1 MRGAHSPYRSRRLSA
16 SWRARHTCA
25 ATFAVCLTA
34 TISARADQ
42 PSPVR
47 VRFVL
52 VDRTNA
58 HCPDQLQLRSATVA
72 RLGYDPFVASAP
84 STLYAT
90 FSRTNRGL
98 RGEIKLD
105 DPSRENP
112 GTRQIESISG
122 DCAELGKAM
131 ALAISIAID
140 PLRATDAQRPAG
152 APGATGPASASGGAS
167 AGSGGT
173 PAGSGGTP
181 AGSGGTPAGSG
192 GTPAG
197 SGGAT
202 SVSPAETAAGKAE
215 RTTRSGQGSSGQPA
229 AGGPPTPQKDNKTGH
244 APEDREA
251 GDSGNDIEPDVASG
265 TKISIVV
272 GDRYHWQLVMGGLAT
287 LGPEPEISGGA
298 MVGIG
303 LAGRAISLEIEG
315 RADLPRDA
323 SFGGG
328 TIAVSPVLASFVVCG
343 KLTSMALCGLGRAGE
358 LHGSGRGYG
367 VDASGSSFLAMLG
380 MRVSYEGVLSEPFR
394 IRAMLDIDWVM
405 TKNSFDVDHRPGW
418 AVSSAA
424 ASLGVATVVRFR

>member
-1 MRGAHSPYRSRRLSA
+1 MH
-16 SWRARHTCA
+16 
-25 ATFAVCLTA
+25 
-34 TISARADQ
+34 
-42 PSPVR
+42 

-84 STLYAT
+84 TTLYAT

-98 RGEIKLD
+98 RGGIKLD
-105 DPSRENP
+105 DPSRENS

-152 APGATGPASASGGAS
+152 APGSTGPSSASGGTS
-167 AGSGGT
+167 
-173 PAGSGGTP
+173 P
-181 AGSGGTPAGSG
+181 
-192 GTPAG
+192 G

-202 SVSPAETAAGKAE
+202 AVSPGETAAGNAE
-215 RTTRSGQGSSGQPA
+215 GSTRSGQGSSGQPA

-244 APEDREA
+244 APEDREG
-251 GDSGNDIEPDVASG
+251 GDSGNDVEPDVASG

-298 MVGIG
+298 LVGVG

-328 TIAVSPVLASFVVCG
+328 TIAVSPILASFVVCG